1 MLFKKLGFTSKDNFK
16 AFITVITAG
25 QIIYC
30 AFEAFKASFYTPL
43 LQMLNIT
50 NAQFGM
56 LFTLLGTATFFYIP
70 AGWLNNRFTPR
81 QLIISGL
88 IIRIIGTVYM
98 VAFVNASYISLCVV
112 ALSWGIVDA
121 FFWPA
126 ILNGTRL
133 FSSEQNQGLAFGLL
147 ESVRRAMELGM
158 NALALLIFMRLG
170 SDSRA
175 MRIIIS
181 IYTALIVL
189 WVLLSMKFIP
199 NIMYLKSET
208 AAEKNK
214 EALQG
219 LIKALLCPEVW
230 LSGLISMAI
239 YTTYITVVYSV
250 PYMQN
255 VFLLSPSQAI
265 AFGLFTASGIGVV
278 GGVLGG
284 FLGDRVFKSPVK
296 MLSISLTITVIVL
309 LGVLLTPKNPN
320 FLYVSMVLMFIFS
333 FVIFLSR
340 SVMFAPIGE
349 ANIPKDFSGS
359 AMAVASFLAYSPVF
373 WAYILNGYLI
383 DINKDNPAQ
392 GYYYIFLIGLVSSLI
407 GAICAVILFRLNK
420 SKKSKENNENN
431 NEINQ

>member
-1 MLFKKLGFTSKDNFK
+1 MLFKKLGFTSKENFK

-43 LQMLNIT
+43 INMLNISNT
-50 NAQFGM
+50 QFGM

-98 VAFVNASYISLCVV
+98 VVFVNASFISLCIV

-133 FSSEQNQGLAFGLL
+133 FSSEENQGLAFGLL

-170 SDSRA
+170 ANSSA

-181 IYTALIVL
+181 IYTILIVL
-189 WVLLSMKFIP
+189 WVLLSIRYIP

-208 AAEKNK
+208 ASEKNK
-214 EALQG
+214 EAFQG
-219 LIKALLCPEVW
+219 LIKALLYPEVW

-239 YTTYITVVYSV
+239 YTTYITIVYSV

-255 VFLLSPSQAI
+255 VFMLTPTQAV
-265 AFGLFTASGIGVV
+265 AFGLFTASGIGII
-278 GGVLGG
+278 GGILGG
-284 FLGDRVFKSPVK
+284 FLGDKVFKSPVK
-296 MLSISLTITVIVL
+296 MLSASLTLTVIVL
-309 LGVLLTPKNPN
+309 LGVLLTPKNTN
-320 FLYVSMVLMFIFS
+320 YLYMSIVLMFIFS
-333 FVIFLSR
+333 FVIFISR

-359 AMAVASFLAYSPVF
+359 AMAVASFLAYSPIF
-373 WAYILNGYLI
+373 WAYGLNGYLL

-392 GYYYIFLIGLVSSLI
+392 GYYYIFLIALISSAV
-407 GAICAVILFRLNK
+407 GAICAIILYKLTK
-420 SKKSKENNENN
+420 LKKNKENNN
-431 NEINQ
+431 

>member
-1 MLFKKLGFTSKDNFK
+1 
-16 AFITVITAG
+16 
-25 QIIYC
+25 
-30 AFEAFKASFYTPL
+30 
-43 LQMLNIT
+43 
-50 NAQFGM
+50 
-56 LFTLLGTATFFYIP
+56 
-70 AGWLNNRFTPR
+70 
-81 QLIISGL
+81 
-88 IIRIIGTVYM
+88 
-98 VAFVNASYISLCVV
+98 
-112 ALSWGIVDA
+112 
-121 FFWPA
+121 
-126 ILNGTRL
+126 
-133 FSSEQNQGLAFGLL
+133 
-147 ESVRRAMELGM
+147 M

-181 IYTALIVL
+181 IYTVLIVL

-219 LIKALLCPEVW
+219 LIKALLCPKVW

-296 MLSISLTITVIVL
+296 MLSISLTIN
-309 LGVLLTPKNPN
+309 G
-320 FLYVSMVLMFIFS
+320 YS
-333 FVIFLSR
+333 FTRRI
-340 SVMFAPIGE
+340 
-349 ANIPKDFSGS
+349 
-359 AMAVASFLAYSPVF
+359 AYSEKSKFFICKHGFNV
-373 WAYILNGYLI
+373 
-383 DINKDNPAQ
+383 
-392 GYYYIFLIGLVSSLI
+392 YIFICNIFIKVGYVCPYRRSQYTERFQRFGNGSCKFFSLFSHILGLYI
-407 GAICAVILFRLNK
+407 KRLFNRH
-420 SKKSKENNENN
+420 
-431 NEINQ
+431 QQR